1 MKKII
6 PYGKQ
11 TIRNDDVKIVTKTL
25 KSDYLTTGPMTLK
38 FENMF
43 KKFVGSKYSSSCSSG
58 TSALHLSLLAIN
70 FKKGDI
76 IILPVINFIASIN
89 MSYLIG
95 AKLYFADVDKY
106 TGQMSPKNLEDFI
119 KKNKIKKIKAII
131 TMHNGGNPANAEL
144 FYKLKKKYKFIIIE
158 DACHSLGGKYDV
170 KNNIKVGS
178 CKYSDITTFSLH
190 PIKSITTGEGGM
202 ITTNNKTFYKKI
214 NLLKNHG
221 IFRKLKKNK
230 NNWNYKIVLPG
241 YNYRLSDLS
250 CSLGISQLAKI
261 NIFIKKRNQISNF
274 YRRQLSKFTKY
285 LDLPPKHDKELSANH
300 LFVILF
306 KKETLKIS
314 RERIIQELYKNG
326 IVTQIH
332 YIPIFFHPFYKK
344 ICRGKFDG
352 ANYYFNNCLSLPIF
366 PSIKKEGL
374 NRIIYC
380 LENIIR
386 RHRR

>member
-11 TIRNDDVKIVTKTL
+11 TIRNDDVKNVTKTL
-25 KSDYLTTGPMTLK
+25 KSDYLTTGPITLK
-38 FENMF
+38 FEKMF
-43 KKFVGSKYSSSCSSG
+43 KKFVGSKYASSCSSG
-58 TSALHLSLLAIN
+58 TSALHLSLRAID

-89 MSYLIG
+89 MSYLLG
-95 AKLYFADVDKY
+95 AKLYFADVDRY
-106 TGQMSPKNLEDFI
+106 TGQMSPKNLEDCI

-158 DACHSLGGKYDV
+158 DACHSLGGKYDL

-178 CKYSDITTFSLH
+178 CKYSDLSTFSLH

-202 ITTNNKTFYKKI
+202 ITTNNKKFYKKI

-221 IFRKLKKNK
+221 IVKKSKRNK
-230 NNWNYKIVLPG
+230 NNWNYKVVLPG
-241 YNYRLSDLS
+241 FNYRLSDLS
-250 CSLGISQLAKI
+250 CSLGVSQLSKI
-261 NIFIKKRNQISNF
+261 NTFIIKRNQISHF

-285 LDLPPKHDKELSANH
+285 LDLPPKHGKELSAYH
-300 LFVILF
+300 LFVILL
-306 KKETLKIS
+306 KKEALKIS
-314 RERIIQELYKNG
+314 RERIIQELYKKG

-344 ICRGKFDG
+344 ICHGKFDG
-352 ANYYFNNCLSLPIF
+352 ANYYYNNCLSLPIF
-366 PSIKKEGL
+366 PSIKKEDL
-374 NRIIYC
+374 NKIIHC
-380 LENIIR
+380 LDNIIR
-386 RHRR
+386 KHKR

>member
-106 TGQMSPKNLEDFI
+106 TGQMSPKNLEDCI

-202 ITTNNKTFYKKI
+202 ITTNNKKFYKKI

-221 IFRKLKKNK
+221 IFRKPKKNK

>member
-11 TIRNDDVKIVTKTL
+11 TIRNDDVKIVAKTL

-70 FKKGDI
+70 VKRGDI

-106 TGQMSPKNLEDFI
+106 TGQMSPKNLEDCI

-131 TMHNGGNPANAEL
+131 TMHNGGNPTNAKL
-144 FYKLKKKYKFIIIE
+144 FYKLKKKYKFVIIE

-202 ITTNNKTFYKKI
+202 ITTNNNKFYKKI

-221 IFRKLKKNK
+221 IFRKPKKNK

-314 RERIIQELYKNG
+314 RERIIQELYKKG

-374 NRIIYC
+374 NKIIYC

-386 RHRR
+386 RHKR